1 MHKTS
6 PDSPQAE
13 GATPASQDPVAGRR
27 RGQPQRTDPGW
38 SQILG
43 TSGLV
48 VIVVTCALMGWLYK
62 PQWQRLFR
70 MWQNPDWSH
79 GYLIPVFCLYMVH
92 VRKAAI
98 LATPKNGSLAGLGF
112 ILLGIATYA
121 YFIYVK
127 IGYPQD
133 LSMLLVAMG
142 LVLLICGW
150 RILKISLFPIC
161 FFALAIP
168 PPDRIYKGFT
178 QPLQQG
184 AAWVATKMLN
194 LFPGAEIEQ
203 AGINIAY
210 YIRGGNQGMFTVA
223 GACSGMRS
231 LMAFV
236 ALGLV
241 MAYFTPRPTW
251 HRVAMA
257 VCVVP
262 VALACNVLRVIIT
275 GAFQMYGYGNLAAGT
290 PHTVLGL
297 VMFAVGFAIY
307 GAILWTL
314 DHLIVDESE
323 ADDVSGVP
331 A

>member
-1 MHKTS
+1 MHRTS
-6 PDSPQAE
+6 LDSPQTESRAP
-13 GATPASQDPVAGRR
+13 GRASVAGRR
-27 RGQPQRTDPGW
+27 RGQPQRVDPGW
-38 SQILG
+38 FQILG

-48 VIVVTCALMGWLYK
+48 VIVVICALMGWLYK

-79 GYLIPVFCLYMVH
+79 GYLIPIFCLYMIH

-98 LATPKNGSLAGLGF
+98 LAAPKKGSLAGLGV

-142 LVLLICGW
+142 LVLLMCGW
-150 RILKISLFPIC
+150 RILKLTLFPIC

-184 AAWVATKMLN
+184 AAWLATKMLN
-194 LFPGAEIEQ
+194 LFPGAEVEQ

-231 LMAFV
+231 LLAFV

-314 DHLIVDESE
+314 DHLMVEDPDAED
-323 ADDVSGVP
+323 ASGVP